1 MPGEEELIGPFRYV
15 GFNLVGRQRAREEEK
30 RREERGSPRREIQR
44 EAKEMS
50 PNLAGQFGDTTYT
63 KVFVGGLAWETQK
76 ETMKKYFE
84 QFGDILEAVV
94 ITDKNTGR
102 SKGYG
107 FVGLLYPLNLS
118 SPPFSLFCLIL
129 CELRWVTFREAE
141 AAMRACV
148 DPSPVIDGRRAN
160 CNLAS
165 LGVQRSRPSTPQHGG
180 SRSFRVMKSFQGGL
194 QGGMATAFPSPVTFP
209 HYAIQQGIPYN
220 VYGYSPYSP
229 DYTYPTAYYNVYG
242 GGTAQYPLYGGTTA
256 CNGMATG
263 TNAFYPYFQFGHGQ
277 TGYGLQ
283 YPQLFQYSNMSS
295 TAGLTGFA
303 GQQYGVTPLSLGLNT
318 PAQVAGMALDF

>member
-1 MPGEEELIGPFRYV
+1 ME
-15 GFNLVGRQRAREEEK
+15 
-30 RREERGSPRREIQR
+30 
-44 EAKEMS
+44 
-50 PNLAGQFGDTTYT
+50 
-63 KVFVGGLAWETQK
+63 GGLIA
-76 ETMKKYFE
+76 
-84 QFGDILEAVV
+84 IL
-94 ITDKNTGR
+94 
-102 SKGYG
+102 
-107 FVGLLYPLNLS
+107 P
-118 SPPFSLFCLIL
+118 
-129 CELRWVTFREAE
+129 
-141 AAMRACV
+141 
-148 DPSPVIDGRRAN
+148 
-160 CNLAS
+160 

-318 PAQVAGMALDF
+318 PAQVAGMTMALPAPSLPTPAANHYSLIPSQFSTATVREQPLA

>member
-1 MPGEEELIGPFRYV
+1 ME
-15 GFNLVGRQRAREEEK
+15 
-30 RREERGSPRREIQR
+30 
-44 EAKEMS
+44 
-50 PNLAGQFGDTTYT
+50 
-63 KVFVGGLAWETQK
+63 GGLIA
-76 ETMKKYFE
+76 
-84 QFGDILEAVV
+84 IL
-94 ITDKNTGR
+94 
-102 SKGYG
+102 
-107 FVGLLYPLNLS
+107 P
-118 SPPFSLFCLIL
+118 
-129 CELRWVTFREAE
+129 
-141 AAMRACV
+141 
-148 DPSPVIDGRRAN
+148 
-160 CNLAS
+160 

-277 TGYGLQ
+277 TG
-283 YPQLFQYSNMSS
+283 
-295 TAGLTGFA
+295 
-303 GQQYGVTPLSLGLNT
+303 QQYGVTPLSLGLNT
-318 PAQVAGMALDF
+318 PAQVAGMTMALPAPSLPTPAANHYSLIPSQFSTATVREQPLA